1 MTKDDIIGRIITH
14 VHAEVF
20 NLAPTVD
27 TVAEGRANAS
37 TRTSIIERLVNDIS
51 KDSPDGFIT
60 LMEILNDR
68 SAEPVY
74 PEVRLLQQWQ
84 NMSILDTPM
93 DNYYAADLLFSKKRS
108 GVTLE
113 PSEVRHLETIV
124 NINSVHPWPAGFN
137 APGTSSA
144 VVAATTTPV
153 SAPAPVSDPTPV
165 SNPVPVSD
173 PTPVSNPA
181 VLDSASVVTP
191 VADSTATQ
199 PTAVV
204 VDLAAPVV
212 SAPRTPVAAYREQRG
227 MVEDVALMN
236 GVAILSGKDWRDMK
250 MPRNETLL
258 IADFDFATVAREGV
272 GRAAYLLVGPTSS
285 DDVRIEIKSQ
295 STSGSAGDKL
305 PTSLLRLV
313 NASKSQSYGS
323 AVVGVVGLQFFT
335 PEALALAREV
345 AGRSSRVRLVEG
357 AENFVDVLQQTVT
370 IVKARH
376 AALAIALPE
385 NDFTTADT
393 PRFE

>member
-20 NLAPTVD
+20 NLTLTVD

-37 TRTSIIERLVNDIS
+37 ARTSIIERLVNDIS

-84 NMSILDTPM
+84 NMAILDTPM
-93 DNYYAADLLFSKKRS
+93 DNYYVADLYFSKERS
-108 GVTLE
+108 GATLA
-113 PSEVRHLETIV
+113 PSEISHLSTIV
-124 NINSVHPWPAGFN
+124 NTNVVHPWPAGFN

-165 SNPVPVSD
+165 SNP
-173 PTPVSNPA
+173 TPGSNPA
-181 VLDSASVVTP
+181 VLDSALVVTP

-204 VDLAAPVV
+204 VDFTAPVV

-227 MVEDVALMN
+227 MVEDVALVN
-236 GVAILSGKDWRDMK
+236 GVAILSGKDWRGMK

-258 IADFDFATVAREGV
+258 IADFDFSTVAREGV

-313 NASKSQSYGS
+313 NAAKSQSYGS

-370 IVKARH
+370 VVKARH
-376 AALAIALPE
+376 AALVVASPEKDVAL
-385 NDFTTADT
+385 AST
-393 PRFE
+393 PQLE

>member
-1 MTKDDIIGRIITH
+1 M
-14 VHAEVF
+14 
-20 NLAPTVD
+20 
-27 TVAEGRANAS
+27 
-37 TRTSIIERLVNDIS
+37 
-51 KDSPDGFIT
+51 
-60 LMEILNDR
+60 
-68 SAEPVY
+68 
-74 PEVRLLQQWQ
+74 
-84 NMSILDTPM
+84 
-93 DNYYAADLLFSKKRS
+93 
-108 GVTLE
+108 
-113 PSEVRHLETIV
+113 
-124 NINSVHPWPAGFN
+124 
-137 APGTSSA
+137 
-144 VVAATTTPV
+144 
-153 SAPAPVSDPTPV
+153 
-165 SNPVPVSD
+165 
-173 PTPVSNPA
+173 SNPA